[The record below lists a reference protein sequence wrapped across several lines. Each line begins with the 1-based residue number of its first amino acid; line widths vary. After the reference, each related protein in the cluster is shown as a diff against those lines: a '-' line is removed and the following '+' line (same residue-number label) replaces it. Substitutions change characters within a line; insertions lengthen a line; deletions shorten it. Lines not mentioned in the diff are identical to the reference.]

1 MQNKTSLRAQREGRS
16 PQDAELEPHL
26 LSVEKIK
33 QSISIFFFLKQQQH
47 NTLRYHFTVI
57 RMSFIKK
64 NTNKK
69 HWQGGEARGTLVQQ
83 F

>member
-16 PQDAELEPHL
+16 PQSAELEPHL

-33 QSISIFFFLKQQQH
+33 QSISIFFLKQQQH

-64 NTNKK
+64 NTNLK
-69 HWQGGEARGTLVQQ
+69 HWQGGEARGTLV
-83 F
+83 